1 MTRRRLAI
9 GTLCC
14 WLGATS
20 GLMLAL
26 HLAHEHDGHD
36 QDSCTVCQAL
46 LGNKASAPQ
55 SEGVVAFHAPLL
67 QKEPRPPTQRFAA
80 PDPPRPIASRAPPTR

>member
-1 MTRRRLAI
+1 MTRRGLAI

-26 HLAHEHDGHD
+26 HLAYEHDGHD
-36 QDSCTVCQAL
+36 QGSCTVCQAL
-46 LGNKASAPQ
+46 QGNKASAPQ
-55 SEGVVAFHAPLL
+55 NEAGVAFHAPLR
-67 QKEPRPPTQRFAA
+67 QNEPRPVTERFAA
-80 PDPPRPIASRAPPTR
+80 PDPARPIASRAPPAR